1 MQGHAVDAYG
11 LLVLHAVEGQR
22 LPVHLTGVLEGGRL
36 RQCGVSE
43 PDVSLAGV
51 LEREIGH
58 FLPGL
63 HPRPAQR
70 ALLGESPVGLQTRP
84 AEAVRA
90 GQQHRVAVDREA
102 QGAGEVQAQCGT
114 LRRIHLH
121 AFGHDAQCA

>member
-1 MQGHAVDAYG
+1 MRVLVRSMQGHAVDAYG

-22 LPVHLTGVLEGGRL
+22 LPVHLTGVLGGGRL

-43 PDVSLAGV
+43 PNVSLAGV

-63 HPRPAQR
+63 HLRPAQR

-90 GQQHRVAVDREA
+90 G
-102 QGAGEVQAQCGT
+102 
-114 LRRIHLH
+114 
-121 AFGHDAQCA
+121 